1 MSNQLIIEEIENA
14 VRAHGMWKLKLKTAI
29 TTGRNESD
37 ASDVECDNLCVFG
50 KWLYGPTITPQIAAG
65 KPYEVIKRLHAEFH
79 KCAGSVLR
87 KVDVGQIDSAQ
98 EILDTEFAEKSNI
111 LVRALT
117 KWKKEL
123 R

>member
-1 MSNQLIIEEIENA
+1 MPNKLIIEEIENA

-37 ASDVECDNLCVFG
+37 ARDVECDNLCAFG

-87 KVDVGQIDSAQ
+87 KIDVGQIDGAQ
-98 EILDTEFAEKSNI
+98 EILDTEFAEKSTI